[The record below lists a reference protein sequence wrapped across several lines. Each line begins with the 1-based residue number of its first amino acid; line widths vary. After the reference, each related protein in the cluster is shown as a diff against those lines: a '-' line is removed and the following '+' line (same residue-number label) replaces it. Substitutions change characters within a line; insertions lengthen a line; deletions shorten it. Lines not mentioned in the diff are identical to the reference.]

1 MARKVYLDLILI
13 LKVQKL
19 VEALS
24 VAYLYILQR
33 ELNISSVIKANCHGD
48 IAQPSLTCQNSCDF
62 GFYQSQQ
69 LLLSAVSVA

>member
-33 ELNISSVIKANCHGD
+33 ELNISSVIKAN
-48 IAQPSLTCQNSCDF
+48 
-62 GFYQSQQ
+62 
-69 LLLSAVSVA
+69 LSW